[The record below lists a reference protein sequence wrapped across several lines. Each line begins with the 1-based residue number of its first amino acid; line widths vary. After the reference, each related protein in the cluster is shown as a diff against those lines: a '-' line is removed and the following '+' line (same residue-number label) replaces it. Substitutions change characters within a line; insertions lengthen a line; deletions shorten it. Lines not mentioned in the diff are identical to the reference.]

1 MKRKILLHREATI
14 LRDRDGHS
22 RGFGF
27 VTFAESASVDALMQ
41 ARPHTLDNRI
51 VEPKRA
57 VNRKDF
63 NRNTMHLALF
73 CLGST

>member
-1 MKRKILLHREATI
+1 LFREATI

-27 VTFAESASVDALMQ
+27 VTFADSASVDALMQ
-41 ARPHTLDNRI
+41 ARPHTLDNRV

-57 VNRKDF
+57 VNKNDLIIYYCSF
-63 NRNTMHLALF
+63 F
-73 CLGST
+73 CIN

>member
-1 MKRKILLHREATI
+1 MIFSDAMI
-14 LRDRDGHS
+14 LRDREGRS

-27 VTFAESASVDALMQ
+27 VTFDHSSAVDAVMK

-57 VNRKDF
+57 VN
-63 NRNTMHLALF
+63 
-73 CLGST
+73 